1 MARFTNFATLS
12 YTGGSTD
19 SNTVVGELV
28 ETLAVTKTAITDLYD
43 REGKVSYVIS
53 LVNTGTAPVT
63 DVTVTDDLGGYAF
76 GEGTLYPLAYRDG
89 TVRFF
94 VNGTLAAAPTVT
106 AGPPLTFTGI
116 TVPAGGDVLIAYEAD
131 VTEFAPFGQAAT
143 ITNTATVTGGGLLTP
158 LTAQAVVNVRT
169 ATQLGITKALSPT
182 TVQENGQLTY
192 TFVITNSGAVDATA
206 ADQIVLTDTFDPR
219 LRNIT
224 VTFNGTAWTA
234 PTNYTYDEA
243 TGLFTTVAGQITVPA
258 ATFQQNA
265 EGAYITTPGTATL
278 VVTGTV

>member
-116 TVPAGGDVLIAYEAD
+116 TVPASGDVLIAYEAD
-131 VTEFAPFGQAAT
+131 VTEFAPFGQTAT

-158 LTAQAVVNVRT
+158 LTAQAVVNART

-219 LRNIT
+219 LRSIT

-278 VVTGTV
+278 VITGTV

>member
-1 MARFTNFATLS
+1 MVRFTNFATLS

-116 TVPAGGDVLIAYEAD
+116 TVPASGDVLIAYEAD
-131 VTEFAPFGQAAT
+131 VTEFAPFGQTAT

-158 LTAQAVVNVRT
+158 LTAQAVVNART

-234 PTNYTYDEA
+234 PTSYTYDE
-243 TGLFTTVAGQITVPA
+243 TNGLFTTVAGQITVPA

-278 VVTGTV
+278 VITGTV

>member
-28 ETLAVTKTAITDLYD
+28 ETLTATKAAITDLYD

-131 VTEFAPFGQAAT
+131 VTEFAPFGQTAT

-158 LTAQAVVNVRT
+158 LTAQAVVNART

-219 LRNIT
+219 LRNIA

-278 VVTGTV
+278 VITGTV

>member
-43 REGKVSYVIS
+43 REEKVSYVIS

-63 DVTVTDDLGGYAF
+63 EVTVTDDLGGYAF